1 MALHTVG
8 FSSTASCRIGSLLGL
23 LLLPL
28 ISAGLYT
35 SPAAAGNFDAAYRAT
50 LVGLTVGEARLT
62 GSVTDGAYTMRLNGE
77 TRMVGFSNRFD
88 AVAAGKSR
96 NTTVLPQSYKLAMH
110 GRQARTVA
118 INFAADRAAQIV
130 IDPLP
135 AAADLQGRLPVELQ
149 HQIGVLD
156 PLSALMSR
164 ILAASQTTSPCE
176 GITRVFSGQMRFD
189 VSLAAS
195 DLAPDE
201 IICRVSY
208 QPIAGHKPADNSKRT
223 PPIIVVAFPKTA
235 GDGELR
241 LPDRIEFPLPLGTV
255 VIKRVRQ

>member
-23 LLLPL
+23 LLLAL
-28 ISAGLYT
+28 MSGGLYP
-35 SPAAAGNFDAAYRAT
+35 SPAAAQNFDAAYRAT

-62 GSVTDGAYTMRLNGE
+62 GAVADGTYTMRLNGKSS
-77 TRMVGFSNRFD
+77 MVGFSNQFD

-96 NTTVLPQSYKLAMH
+96 NTTLSPQSYKLAMR
-110 GRQARTVA
+110 GRQVRTVA

-135 AAADLQGRLPVELQ
+135 APADLQGRLPIELQ

-156 PLSALMSR
+156 PLSAMMSR
-164 ILAASQTTSPCE
+164 ILSASQTTTPCE
-176 GITRVFSGQMRFD
+176 GVTRVFSGQMRFD

-195 DLAPDE
+195 DPAGDE
-201 IICRVSY
+201 IICRVTF
-208 QPIAGHKPADNSKRT
+208 QPIAGHKPADRSRRT
-223 PPIIVVAFPKTA
+223 PSNIVVAFPKTA
-235 GDGELR
+235 RDGELR

-255 VIKRVRQ
+255 VIKRVRA